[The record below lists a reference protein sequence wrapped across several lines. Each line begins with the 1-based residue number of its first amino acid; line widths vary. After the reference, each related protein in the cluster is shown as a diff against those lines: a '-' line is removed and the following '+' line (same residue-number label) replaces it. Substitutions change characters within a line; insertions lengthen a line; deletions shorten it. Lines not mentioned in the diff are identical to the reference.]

1 MGKEKRKI
9 SIFEFVRWKK
19 EGWRRKNWRE
29 RERHL
34 WNSRIPVYAFDKR
47 RLRMKLAGPLEVVRA
62 SIGRWLDRSRQSFRD
77 AAITGWRW
85 NKREFYSIRTYS
97 AGNYL
102 NRLDGKKR
110 LIRFVSRS
118 TIRDGIQPS
127 AIASKSRMVYP
138 FGLKDQYLGET
149 RSIFVVI
156 LENERRKISTTSLYT
171 ATRVRISLPLLLFLL
186 LLVTYRNEEIFLP
199 ERGFLPFILPG
210 KGIFKYSFSRK
221 KRSERK
227 EERKEGR
234 KIWGGRKRT
243 FAFLAQTISS
253 SFVSFSLSVER
264 SFFFSGHAQEWTR
277 RGGKSKEGVVEER
290 WKEGGEEIGSLDTQ
304 IRDTDVP
311 IFFHEQYRPLSS
323 SAPRYGIQRDINRRG
338 EWTITTNG

>member
-1 MGKEKRKI
+1 
-9 SIFEFVRWKK
+9 
-19 EGWRRKNWRE
+19 
-29 RERHL
+29 
-34 WNSRIPVYAFDKR
+34 
-47 RLRMKLAGPLEVVRA
+47 MKLAGPLEVVRA

-186 LLVTYRNEEIFLP
+186 LVSYRNFSSWERFSSFHPSRERNFQVFFL
-199 ERGFLPFILPG
+199 E
-210 KGIFKYSFSRK
+210 
-221 KRSERK
+221 K
-227 EERKEGR
+227 EEVRTEGRKEGR
-234 KIWGGRKRT
+234 EENLEGKKKDVCVPRT
-243 FAFLAQTISS
+243 DDFLE
-253 SFVSFSLSVER
+253 FRFFLSLCR
-264 SFFFSGHAQEWTR
+264 AILLF
-277 RGGKSKEGVVEER
+277 
-290 WKEGGEEIGSLDTQ
+290 
-304 IRDTDVP
+304 
-311 IFFHEQYRPLSS
+311 
-323 SAPRYGIQRDINRRG
+323 
-338 EWTITTNG
+338 